1 MAAHVRTVVIPE
13 ADRGELR
20 RRARSKGA
28 PARVVERARIVL
40 LSAEGV
46 PGMQIAERVGCAEP
60 TVVTWRRRYAERG
73 LAGLADLPR
82 PGKPSPLPE
91 ALRDRVLELTLTE
104 PPTAFGATHWSSR
117 LLADAL
123 AAEDTP
129 ISHATV
135 ARIWHR
141 FGVQPWR
148 AGTFKFSTDPEL
160 EGKIR
165 DVVGLYLHPPERAVV
180 LCVDEKPQIQ
190 ALERTA
196 PTLPVRPGHPEAA
209 SFDYLRHGTTT
220 LFAALEVATG
230 RVTEACTERHRHQ
243 EFLAFLRQV
252 ARAYPRRQL
261 HVVVD
266 NLSTHS
272 HPVVRAWL
280 QRHPRGHLHFTPTSG
295 SWLNL
300 VEAFFSIIPR
310 QALRRG
316 NSPAVAD
323 LIAAI
328 ERFIDAWNDR
338 CRPFTWTKDPDTVI
352 AKATDPRHRKTPTT
366 SVTEHQP
373 PAAYWAWCWVTS
385 NAVVTAATPGA
396 RQPQPV

>member
-1 MAAHVRTVVIPE
+1 MAAHVRTVQVPE
-13 ADRGELR
+13 ADRRELQR
-20 RRARSKGA
+20 RVRDKGA
-28 PARVVERARIVL
+28 PARQVERARIVL
-40 LSAEGV
+40 LAADEM
-46 PGMQIAERVGCAEP
+46 PGKQIAEMVGCAEG
-60 TVVTWRRRYAERG
+60 TVVTWRARYAERG

-104 PPTAFGATHWSSR
+104 PPDRFGATHWSSR
-117 LLADAL
+117 LLATAL
-123 AAEDTP
+123 AGEGTP

-148 AGTFKFSTDPEL
+148 AQTFKFSTDPAL
-160 EGKIR
+160 DVKIR
-165 DVVGLYLHPPERAVV
+165 DVVGLYLHPPEKAVV

-190 ALERTA
+190 ALQRTA

-209 SFDYLRHGTTT
+209 SFDYARHGTTT

-230 RVTEACTERHRHQ
+230 KVTDACTERHRHQ
-243 EFLAFLRQV
+243 EFLAFMRQV
-252 ARAYPRRQL
+252 ARAYPRRDL

-266 NLSTHS
+266 NLATHK
-272 HPVVRAWL
+272 HPAVQAWL
-280 QRHPRGHLHFTPTSG
+280 SRHPRVTLHFTPTSG

-300 VEAFFSIIPR
+300 VEAFFSIITR

-316 NSPAVAD
+316 NFPTVAD

-328 ERFIDAWNDR
+328 DRFIAAWNDR

-366 SVTEHQP
+366 SVTEH
-373 PAAYWAWCWVTS
+373 
-385 NAVVTAATPGA
+385 
-396 RQPQPV
+396 